1 MSTLKER
8 RTWVKPVLNAKA
20 IHNTQDYHQTC
31 HLSGA
36 AGQHKFLYRLLS
48 LNNFGVSLH
57 LEPCNFVTS
66 KPVPNTSQCPEL
78 NLNALGVCK
87 YRKLLFHH
95 FECFRAKTAT
105 VARKAVWTAISDTVS
120 WDITVGA
127 VLACDQVWEVWLT
140 TGISNFL
147 PIFLSSFSLNFC
159 PKWLLCLSN
168 KNILWL
174 FPKELFLWT

>member
-1 MSTLKER
+1 MLVAQSVPYQIKKKPVYKITAWPYCLLYLANMSTLKER
-8 RTWVKPVLNAKA
+8 RTWVKPVLNAKVL
-20 IHNTQDYHQTC
+20 HNTQDYHQTC

-66 KPVPNTSQCPEL
+66 KRVPITSQCPEL

-87 YRKLLFHH
+87 YRKLLVHH

-105 VARKAVWTAISDTVS
+105 VARKAAWTVIYDS
-120 WDITVGA
+120 
-127 VLACDQVWEVWLT
+127 
-140 TGISNFL
+140 FL
-147 PIFLSSFSLNFC
+147 GYNCWCRSCVRSSVRGVDDNR
-159 PKWLLCLSN
+159 N
-168 KNILWL
+168 
-174 FPKELFLWT
+174 

>member
-20 IHNTQDYHQTC
+20 LHNTQDYHQTC

-36 AGQHKFLYRLLS
+36 TGQHKFLYRLLS

-87 YRKLLFHH
+87 YRKLLVHH
-95 FECFRAKTAT
+95 FECFRAKT
-105 VARKAVWTAISDTVS
+105 RNSCEKGSMNCNFWQFPGIKLLLPFLRAIKCERCGWQQELVISCQFSFQVS
-120 WDITVGA
+120 H
-127 VLACDQVWEVWLT
+127 
-140 TGISNFL
+140 
-147 PIFLSSFSLNFC
+147 
-159 PKWLLCLSN
+159 
-168 KNILWL
+168 
-174 FPKELFLWT
+174 